1 MTRVLVGIIANDS
14 ARYSLFSSCVSKL
27 DTSGLECSIE
37 WLIGGDWCG
46 ARNTL
51 AQMCLDGALLV
62 DEKGE
67 PVIGPDGEQLSVPY
81 DYLWFMDD
89 DHAFPPSLLKNLL
102 RHGRP
107 LTSPLCLAR
116 IAPFPLVTYAGM
128 LPDGS
133 RYLPLDM
140 DGIGESGLVE
150 LEAGGCAGMLIRRDV
165 LEATRAQYKGIEGE
179 AGYEMIEGQ
188 WFEYGNRSEDIIFC
202 EKAKAAGYKL
212 YADLECRLGHITT
225 AVVWPAVNDG
235 RWMTGVTVG
244 RDLQLFVSPASEWEE
259 VADEAAPDIAQSSE
273 APSSSAAPP
282 EAGVYDHPDVPVGS
296 PSGLPERA
304 EIWVDD
310 ELRWWWRILDDDGFI
325 IQKESGI
332 REELVIERIQ
342 QLYPELSIHQI
353 QREID
358 DSRTTKQYGPPQR
371 IWNRGE

>member
-27 DTSGLECSIE
+27 DTTGIECSIE

-51 AQMCLDGALLV
+51 AQMCLDGALIV

-67 PVIGPDGEQLSVPY
+67 PVIGGNGEQISVPY

-89 DHAFPPSLLKNLL
+89 DHAFPPGLLKNLL
-102 RHGRP
+102 RHGQP
-107 LTSPLCLAR
+107 LMSPLCLAR

-133 RYLPLDM
+133 RYLPLDLNGM
-140 DGIGESGLVE
+140 GETGLVE

-165 LEATRAQYKGIEGE
+165 LVATDKRGPGSEEESG
-179 AGYEMIEGQ
+179 G
-188 WFEYGNRSEDIIFC
+188 WFEYGDRSEDIVFC

-212 YADLECRLGHITT
+212 HADLECRLGHITT

-235 RWMTGVTVG
+235 AWMTGVTVG

-259 VADEAAPDIAQSSE
+259 VADEAAVDIQPPE
-273 APSSSAAPP
+273 APP
-282 EAGVYDHPDVPVGS
+282 EVGLYDHPGIQP
-296 PSGLPERA
+296 PAPLPTPLPREPERA

-310 ELRWWWRILDDDGFI
+310 DLRWWWRVIDQDGRI
-325 IQKESGI
+325 IQRESGI
-332 REELVIERIQ
+332 REDLVIERIQ
-342 QLYPELSIHQI
+342 QLYPELDIHQV
-353 QREID
+353 QREVD
-358 DSRTTKQYGPPQR
+358 DSRDLNQYGPPRR
-371 IWNRGE
+371 IWDRGVT